1 MYLHFAASEMPVF
14 KGQPLKQREKQKQKT
29 SVLKKKNREQPIQN
43 EKGTGLSLKV
53 QPLTENMRGPEMKTF
68 LLGNSS

>member
-29 SVLKKKNREQPIQN
+29 SVLKKKIESNQFR
-43 EKGTGLSLKV
+43 
-53 QPLTENMRGPEMKTF
+53 MKKA
-68 LLGNSS
+68 LDCL